1 MVMTVRSKAM
11 GSGAAMMLALVIPL
25 APAAAQPQGTGDT
38 PQLKALVSEVLG
50 RDVSDSEVGAS
61 PDDAAPHAP
70 AQDAAAP
77 EPAPPTAAPE
87 TPPVLL
93 LPTLPAPD
101 ITVTDSQLLSSV
113 TDPAGA
119 EAVTPATA
127 MPYIV
132 GRSCYTW
139 ALKYDPVEGDLLL
152 TEELRLPGPARNW
165 GAEGATEVNPQR
177 SAAITHYHFD
187 AATGTA
193 TAGWCVAKDDPM
205 GSYRYTIR
213 QGDREIARF
222 DFTVGDLL

>member
-11 GSGAAMMLALVIPL
+11 GSGAAMMLALAIPF
-25 APAAAQPQGTGDT
+25 APATAQGKSAA
-38 PQLKALVSEVLG
+38 PQLKALASEVLG
-50 RDVSDSEVGAS
+50 RDVSDSDVSAS
-61 PDDAAPHAP
+61 PDDAVPHAP

-77 EPAPPTAAPE
+77 EPAPPTAAPDAL
-87 TPPVLL
+87 PVLT
-93 LPTLPAPD
+93 LPKLPAPD
-101 ITVTDSQLLSSV
+101 IAVTDSQLLSSV

-119 EAVTPATA
+119 ETVTPATA